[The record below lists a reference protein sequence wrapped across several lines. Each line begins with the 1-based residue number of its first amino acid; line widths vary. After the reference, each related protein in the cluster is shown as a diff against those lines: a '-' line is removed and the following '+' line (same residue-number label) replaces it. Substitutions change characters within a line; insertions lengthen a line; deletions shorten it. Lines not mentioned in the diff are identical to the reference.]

1 MFIPVCTLQDSIISD
16 GSHVGG
22 NIKNC
27 LVGRSQEVFT
37 FKCFLAFF
45 YESVLKH
52 FVTSRDLQVNGA
64 HENETIL
71 ASDRMM
77 EALVALQSFD
87 PGTFQNK
94 SFQW

>member
-1 MFIPVCTLQDSIISD
+1 MRQNQELPC
-16 GSHVGG
+16 GSQSRGFYF
-22 NIKNC
+22 
-27 LVGRSQEVFT
+27 QVFSGLR
-37 FKCFLAFF
+37 C
-45 YESVLKH
+45 
-52 FVTSRDLQVNGA
+52 LQVNGA